1 MKKYKLV
8 YQAEVSVVVEASSD
22 EAAINKAEK
31 ETLKIGR
38 ENNIFLAPT
47 NEKMELSEIE

>member
-8 YQAEVSVVVEASSD
+8 YQAKVTVEVEASND

-38 ENNIFLAPT
+38 ENKIFLAPT
-47 NEKMELSEIE
+47 NEKFELNEIE

>member
-8 YQAEVSVVVEASSD
+8 YQAEVTVKVEASND

-38 ENNIFLAPT
+38 ENKIFLAPT
-47 NEKMELSEIE
+47 NKKMELSEIE